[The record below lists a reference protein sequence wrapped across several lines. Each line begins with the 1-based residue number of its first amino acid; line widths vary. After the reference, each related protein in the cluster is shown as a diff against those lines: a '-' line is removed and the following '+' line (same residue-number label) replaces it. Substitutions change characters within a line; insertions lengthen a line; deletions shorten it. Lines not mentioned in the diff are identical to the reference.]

1 MPLLISNLY
10 KEKNIYLRGL
20 ADTFHFSIPIWG
32 EFLKMVGAVV
42 GSRPTCSALMG
53 AGYVNKI
60 FENFIKYW
68 FSV

>member
-42 GSRPTCSALMG
+42 GRLILG
-53 AGYVNKI
+53 
-60 FENFIKYW
+60 
-68 FSV
+68 